1 MLDNLKTMLNEEELK
16 ELDLYVRMVNNSD
29 NKEILAGVL
38 YSINAL
44 VKAVGAINE
53 KHNLL
58 ETEVSNIDK
67 LLSGTINTLLMNK

>member
-1 MLDNLKTMLNEEELK
+1 MLDNLKTMLNEEELQ
-16 ELDLYVRMVNNSD
+16 ELDLYVCMVNNFD

-44 VKAVGAINE
+44 VKAIQAINE

-58 ETEVSNIDK
+58 QTEVSNIDK
-67 LLSGTINTLLMNK
+67 LLCGTINTLLMRE